1 MFGTIFIYKYYTYMA
16 RKAKITRNTIFYSE
30 KDYQFETQIGLDYIS
45 QDMNQTV
52 TVFQVDRLKTSTVNL
67 YGESIDED
75 SISYKEP
82 VEINVIYLLDGA
94 VNKSYDKTQ
103 NIARYLQVGNL
114 SFNVYEKTLKDNKID
129 ISYGDYIG
137 LQVTDEQMEYFVVT
151 NDGRINFDNKH
162 MMYGFLPYFR
172 TISCASADKNEFKGV

>member
-1 MFGTIFIYKYYTYMA
+1 MA
-16 RKAKITRNTIFYSE
+16 GRKAKIVRNTMFYSE
-30 KDYQFETQIGLDYIS
+30 ADFNFETQIGIDYIS

-52 TVFQVDRLKTSTVNL
+52 FVFQVDRTKSGVLDI

-82 VEINVIYLLDGA
+82 VEINVILVLDTA

-103 NIARYLQVGNL
+103 NLGRYLQIGNL
-114 SFNVYEKTLKDNKID
+114 AFSVYDKTLKDNKID

-137 LQVTDEQMEYFVVT
+137 LQVTPNQMEYFVVT
-151 NDGRINFDNKH
+151 NDGRVNFDNKH
-162 MMYGFLPYFR
+162 TMYGFKSFYR
-172 TISCASADKNEFKGV
+172 TIECTAADKNEFKGI